1 MLRTTKG
8 IRTMERNLIEE
19 IEHAN
24 PNVDGTDMER
34 CDRAVNQLAEA
45 GIKLGGY
52 KLEPAL
58 GGTVLDR
65 PILSSSFDSQNSRQ
79 S

>member
-1 MLRTTKG
+1 
-8 IRTMERNLIEE
+8 MERRLIEE
-19 IEHAN
+19 IENAD
-24 PNVDGTDMER
+24 PNVDGTAIER
-34 CDRAVNQLAEA
+34 SDRAVKQLADV

-65 PILSSSFDSQNSRQ
+65 PILSSSFDSRASR
-79 S
+79 

>member
-1 MLRTTKG
+1 
-8 IRTMERNLIEE
+8 MERRLIEE
-19 IEHAN
+19 IENAN
-24 PNVDGTDMER
+24 QNVDGTAIER
-34 CDRAVNQLAEA
+34 SDRAVKQLADV

-65 PILSSSFDSQNSRQ
+65 PIFSSSLDSRASR
-79 S
+79 

>member
-1 MLRTTKG
+1 
-8 IRTMERNLIEE
+8 MERRLIEE

-24 PNVDGTDMER
+24 PSVDGTAIER
-34 CDRAVNQLAEA
+34 SDRAVNQLADA

-58 GGTVLDR
+58 GGTLLDR
-65 PILSSSFDSQNSRQ
+65 TIFSSSFDSRASRQ

>member
-1 MLRTTKG
+1 MKRQLLK
-8 IRTMERNLIEE
+8 E

-24 PNVDGTDMER
+24 PNVDGTAIER
-34 CDRAVNQLAEA
+34 SDRAVNQLADA

-65 PILSSSFDSQNSRQ
+65 PILSSSFDSRNSRQ

>member
-1 MLRTTKG
+1 MK
-8 IRTMERNLIEE
+8 IQHVPFEE
-19 IEHAN
+19 IADVN
-24 PNVDGTDMER
+24 RQVDKTAIER
-34 CDRAVNQLAEA
+34 CDHATQQLADV

-65 PILSSSFDSQNSRQ
+65 SLLNSTRSPQNLRQ
-79 S
+79 G

>member
-1 MLRTTKG
+1 
-8 IRTMERNLIEE
+8 MERRLIEE
-19 IEHAN
+19 IENAN
-24 PNVDGTDMER
+24 PNVDGTAMER
-34 CDRAVNQLAEA
+34 SERAASQLADA

-65 PILSSSFDSQNSRQ
+65 PILSSSFDSGASR
-79 S
+79 